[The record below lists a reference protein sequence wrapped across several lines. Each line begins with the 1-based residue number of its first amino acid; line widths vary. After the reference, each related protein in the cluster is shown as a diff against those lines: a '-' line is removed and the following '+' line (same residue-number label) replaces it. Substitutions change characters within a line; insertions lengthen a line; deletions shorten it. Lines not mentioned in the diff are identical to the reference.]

1 MWLLH
6 PRRTFLGMTKG
17 SKGVFWGSLTTP
29 STYHPRKLLFAG
41 PDTSTPL
48 RRGELCPATV
58 CSWFSS
64 AEGWA
69 RPGVGYSM
77 AQAWSNTYEP
87 VLSLHLVTACAG
99 GIILFR
105 PGICPCWWQ
114 FPIADHRVIHRRR
127 MFVNLECL
135 DRLLH
140 RPLRKSRPDL
150 PFHICNH

>member
-1 MWLLH
+1 MPRFLLLQFSWVTSRRSGGCGYCTPPSPPCFARL
-6 PRRTFLGMTKG
+6 PRPEPPTQTMFA
-17 SKGVFWGSLTTP
+17 WGP
-29 STYHPRKLLFAG
+29 VWR
-41 PDTSTPL
+41 
-48 RRGELCPATV
+48 
-58 CSWFSS
+58 
-64 AEGWA
+64 WA
-69 RPGVGYSM
+69 FRCAGVGYSM

>member
-1 MWLLH
+1 MVIAPH
-6 PRRTFLGMTKG
+6 PPRRALHD
-17 SKGVFWGSLTTP
+17 TP
-29 STYHPRKLLFAG
+29 AQNHPRKLCLRGARCGGGHSDISPFV
-41 PDTSTPL
+41 PL
-48 RRGELCPATV
+48 PRCDISHGA
-58 CSWFSS
+58 
-64 AEGWA
+64 
-69 RPGVGYSM
+69 VGILVRWLVFYSM

>member
-1 MWLLH
+1 MPRFLLLQFSWVTSRQRGGCGYCT
-6 PRRTFLGMTKG
+6 PPPVVLC
-17 SKGVFWGSLTTP
+17 TTP
-29 STYHPRKLLFAG
+29 PPRTTHANYVCAG
-41 PDTSTPL
+41 P
-48 RRGELCPATV
+48 
-58 CSWFSS
+58 
-64 AEGWA
+64 
-69 RPGVGYSM
+69 GVAVGILVRWLVFYSM

-87 VLSLHLVTACAG
+87 VLSLYLVTACAG